1 MDNLPI
7 GPLLAVLALLI
18 LWSGLFT
25 AIEAAQQHLLTQR
38 TASRSGDKPVAKLNF
53 PLNSLIF
60 CNTLCRALVV
70 VISTLLAIFGWAEK
84 GPWLA
89 CLSATAA
96 LLVFADYLPRTLA
109 SRYPDTILALGN
121 TLLGVPLKIIYP
133 AAWLLGG
140 ISQLLLKPFARKVKV
155 VQQSEDEPPAPQND
169 GTDHEHP
176 ACRPHALSGIHALDN
191 ITVNDI
197 LVPRSEVDG
206 INLDDSIEEIIEQ
219 LRANKRTRLPVFH
232 SDINQVEAVLN
243 TRQIR
248 HLLPDASLTKDALL
262 AACHEPYFVPEST
275 PLQLQLLNFHKQQRR
290 LGMVVD
296 EYGEVEG
303 IVTLEDI
310 LEEIVGEFESQHSL
324 DNPHIHPQADGR
336 LVIEGAASIRELNK
350 SLGWH
355 LPSDGPKTL
364 NGLVTEALETI
375 PDSAVCLKI
384 GRYRLEIL
392 ETEDN
397 RVSRVLIW
405 HVAAGE
411 ATSLRS
417 MAKPL

>member
-1 MDNLPI
+1 MDDLPL
-7 GPLLAVLALLI
+7 GPMLAVVVLLI
-18 LWSGLFT
+18 LWSALFS
-25 AIEAAQQHLLTQR
+25 AIESAHLHVLAKR
-38 TASRSGDKPVAKLNF
+38 TASRSSDKPLGRLSF

-60 CNTLCRALVV
+60 CNTLCRTLVV
-70 VISTLLAIFGWAEK
+70 VICTLLAIFTWAEN
-84 GPWLA
+84 GPWVA
-89 CLSATAA
+89 CLGAGAIV
-96 LLVFADYLPRTLA
+96 LVFADYLPRALA
-109 SRYPDTILALGN
+109 ARHPDAILALGN
-121 TLLGVPLKIIYP
+121 TLLPVPLKIIYP
-133 AAWLLGG
+133 AAWLLNA
-140 ISQLLLKPFARKVKV
+140 ISQLLIRPFARTVKV
-155 VQQSEDEPPAPQND
+155 VQQSEDEMPNERHDDREPAV
-169 GTDHEHP
+169 
-176 ACRPHALSGIHALDN
+176 CRPHSLPGIHALDN

-206 INLDDSIEEIIEQ
+206 INLDDPIEEIIEQ
-219 LRANKRTRLPVFH
+219 LRKNKRTRLPVFH

-243 TRQIR
+243 TRQIG
-248 HLLPDASLTKDALL
+248 HLLPDGSLTFEALL
-262 AACHEPYFVPEST
+262 AASREPYFVPEST

-296 EYGEVEG
+296 EYGEVLG

-310 LEEIVGEFESQHSL
+310 LEEIVGEFESQQSMN
-324 DNPHIHPQADGR
+324 NPHIHPQADGR
-336 LVIEGAASIRELNK
+336 LVIDGAASIRELNK

-397 RVSRVLIW
+397 RVTRVLIW
-405 HVAAGE
+405 QTATAKTVA
-411 ATSLRS
+411 
-417 MAKPL
+417 

>member
-1 MDNLPI
+1 MDDLPI
-7 GPLLAVLALLI
+7 GPMLAVMALLI

-25 AIEAAQQHLLTQR
+25 AIEAAQQHLLAQR
-38 TASRSGDKPVAKLNF
+38 TASRSSDKPVAKLSF
-53 PLNSLIF
+53 SLNSLIL
-60 CNTLCRALVV
+60 CNTLCRALVI
-70 VISTLLAIFGWAEK
+70 VISTLLAIFTWAEN
-84 GPWLA
+84 GPWIA
-89 CLSATAA
+89 CLGAGAV

-109 SRYPDTILALGN
+109 ARYPDAVLALGN

-133 AAWLLGG
+133 AAWLLNG
-140 ISQLLLKPFARKVKV
+140 ISQLLMRPFARQVKV
-155 VQQSEDEPPAPQND
+155 VQQSEDETPND
-169 GTDHEHP
+169 RHDDHEHA
-176 ACRPHALSGIHALDN
+176 ACRPHPLSGIHALDN

-197 LVPRSEVDG
+197 LVPRSDVEGV
-206 INLDDSIEEIIEQ
+206 NLDDSLEEIIEQ

-248 HLLPDASLTKDALL
+248 HLLPDASLTREALL
-262 AACHEPYFVPEST
+262 AACHDPYFVPEST

-296 EYGEVEG
+296 EYGEVLG

-405 HVAAGE
+405 H
-411 ATSLRS
+411 TSS
-417 MAKPL
+417 VPVVI

>member
-1 MDNLPI
+1 MTDSLPT
-7 GPLLAVLALLI
+7 GPMLAVIALLI
-18 LWSGLFT
+18 VWSGLFT
-25 AIEAAQQHLLTQR
+25 AIDAAQLHLLTLR
-38 TASRSGDKPVAKLNF
+38 SASRSGDKPTARLAF
-53 PLNSLIF
+53 PKESLIL
-60 CNTLCRALVV
+60 CNTLCRVLAVI
-70 VISTLLAIFGWAEK
+70 ISTLLALFYWAEN

-89 CLSATAA
+89 CLIITCG
-96 LLVFADYLPRTLA
+96 LLVLAEYLPRTLA
-109 SRYPDTILALGN
+109 TRYPEGTLSFGN
-121 TLLGVPLKIIYP
+121 SLLGIPMKIVYPL
-133 AAWLLGG
+133 AWLLNVIG
-140 ISQLLLKPFARKVKV
+140 QLLLRPFAAKGGAVKH
-155 VQQSEDEPPAPQND
+155 SDDDPALLDDEPAPA
-169 GTDHEHP
+169 
-176 ACRPHALSGIHALDN
+176 APHALPGIHALDN

-206 INLDDSIEEIIEQ
+206 INLDDPIEDIIEQ
-219 LRANKRTRLPVFH
+219 LRLTKRTRLPVFH

-248 HLLPDASLTKDALL
+248 HLLPDASLTKDSLL

-296 EYGEVEG
+296 EYGEVQG

-310 LEEIVGEFESQHSL
+310 LEEIVGEFESEHSL

-336 LVIEGAASIRELNK
+336 YVVEGAASIRELNK

-392 ETEDN
+392 ETEEN

-405 HVAAGE
+405 H
-411 ATSLRS
+411 TSS
-417 MAKPL
+417 MPVLL

>member
-1 MDNLPI
+1 MDDLPI
-7 GPLLAVLALLI
+7 GPMLAVVTLLV

-25 AIEAAQQHLLTQR
+25 AIEAAHQHLLAQR
-38 TASRSGDKPVAKLNF
+38 TATRSSDKPVAKLSF
-53 PLNSLIF
+53 PLASLIF

-70 VISTLLAIFGWAEK
+70 VISTLLAIFTWAEN
-84 GPWLA
+84 GPWVA
-89 CLSATAA
+89 CLGAGAM
-96 LLVFADYLPRTLA
+96 LLVFSDYLPRTLA
-109 SRYPDTILALGN
+109 ARYPDAILAQGN
-121 TLLGVPLKIIYP
+121 NLLRLPLKIIYP
-133 AAWLLGG
+133 AAWLLTS
-140 ISQLLLKPFARKVKV
+140 ISRLLTRPFVRKAKV
-155 VQQSEDEPPAPQND
+155 VQQSEDETLTERHAPSE
-169 GTDHEHP
+169 T
-176 ACRPHALSGIHALDN
+176 ASRPHPLPGIHALDN

-197 LVPRSEVDG
+197 LVPRSDVDG

-219 LRANKRTRLPVFH
+219 LRHNKRTRLPVFH

-243 TRQIR
+243 TRHIL
-248 HLLPDASLTKDALL
+248 HLLPDASLTREALL
-262 AACHEPYFVPEST
+262 AASHEPYFVPEST

-296 EYGEVEG
+296 EYGEVLG

-336 LVIEGAASIRELNK
+336 LVIDGAASIRELNK

-375 PDSAVCLKI
+375 PESAVCLKI

-397 RVSRVLIW
+397 RVTRVLIW
-405 HVAAGE
+405 Q
-411 ATSLRS
+411 TSS
-417 MAKPL
+417 MPVVI

>member
-1 MDNLPI
+1 MDDLPI
-7 GPLLAVLALLI
+7 GPMLAVVALLI

-25 AIEAAQQHLLTQR
+25 AIEAAHQHLLAQR
-38 TASRSGDKPVAKLNF
+38 TASRASDKPVAKLSF

-70 VISTLLAIFGWAEK
+70 VISTLLAIFTWAEN
-84 GPWLA
+84 GPWAA
-89 CLSATAA
+89 CVGAGVI
-96 LLVFADYLPRTLA
+96 LLIFADYLPRTLA
-109 SRYPDTILALGN
+109 SRYPDAILSLGN
-121 TLLGVPLKIIYP
+121 TLLGAPLKIIYP
-133 AAWLLGG
+133 AAWLLNGT
-140 ISQLLLKPFARKVKV
+140 SQLLMRPFARKANV
-155 VQQSEDEPPAPQND
+155 VQQSEDETPND
-169 GTDHEHP
+169 RRDDLEHP
-176 ACRPHALSGIHALDN
+176 VCRPHPVAGIHALDN

-197 LVPRSEVDG
+197 LVPRSDVDG

-219 LRANKRTRLPVFH
+219 LRANRRTRLPVFH

-248 HLLPDASLTKDALL
+248 HLLPDGQLTREALL
-262 AACHEPYFVPEST
+262 AACHDPYFVPEST

-296 EYGEVEG
+296 EYGEVLG

-336 LVIEGAASIRELNK
+336 LVIDGAASIRDLNK

-375 PDSAVCLKI
+375 PESAVCLKI

-397 RVSRVLIW
+397 RVTRVLIW
-405 HVAAGE
+405 HTAA
-411 ATSLRS
+411 T
-417 MAKPL
+417 PTTV

>member
-1 MDNLPI
+1 MDDLPI
-7 GPLLAVLALLI
+7 GPMLAVLALLI

-25 AIEAAQQHLLTQR
+25 AIEVAQQQLLAQR
-38 TASRSGDKPVAKLNF
+38 TASRSSDKPVAKLSF
-53 PLNSLIF
+53 PLNSLIL

-70 VISTLLAIFGWAEK
+70 VISTLLAIFTWAQNA
-84 GPWLA
+84 PWIA
-89 CLSATAA
+89 CLGAGAV
-96 LLVFADYLPRTLA
+96 LLVFADYLPRALA
-109 SRYPDTILALGN
+109 ARYPDAVLALGN
-121 TLLGVPLKIIYP
+121 TLLGIPLKIVYP
-133 AAWLLGG
+133 AAWLLNG
-140 ISQLLLKPFARKVKV
+140 ISQLLMRPFARKINV
-155 VQQSEDEPPAPQND
+155 VQQSEDETPAD
-169 GTDHEHP
+169 RHDDHEH
-176 ACRPHALSGIHALDN
+176 AAYRPLSGIHALDN

-197 LVPRSEVDG
+197 LVPRSDVDG
-206 INLDDSIEEIIEQ
+206 INLDDPLEEIIEQ
-219 LRANKRTRLPVFH
+219 LRHNRRTRLPVFH

-248 HLLPDASLTKDALL
+248 HLLPDSSLTVEALL
-262 AACHEPYFVPEST
+262 AASHEPYFVPEST

-296 EYGEVEG
+296 EYGEVLG

-336 LVIEGAASIRELNK
+336 LVIDGAASIRELNK

-392 ETEDN
+392 ETEEN
-397 RVSRVLIW
+397 RVTRVLIW
-405 HVAAGE
+405 H
-411 ATSLRS
+411 TSSAPAFIR
-417 MAKPL
+417 

>member
-1 MDNLPI
+1 MDDLPI
-7 GPLLAVLALLI
+7 GPMLAVVALLI

-25 AIEAAQQHLLTQR
+25 AIEAAQQYLLAQR
-38 TASRSGDKPVAKLNF
+38 TASRSSDKPVAKLSF
-53 PLNSLIF
+53 SLNSLIF

-70 VISTLLAIFGWAEK
+70 VISTLLAIFTWAEN
-84 GPWLA
+84 GPW
-89 CLSATAA
+89 AA
-96 LLVFADYLPRTLA
+96 FLGAGAVLLVFADYLPRTLA
-109 SRYPDTILALGN
+109 VRYPDAVLALGN
-121 TLLGVPLKIIYP
+121 TLLGAPLKIIYP
-133 AAWLLGG
+133 AAWLLNG
-140 ISQLLLKPFARKVKV
+140 ISQLLMRPFARKVKV
-155 VQQSEDEPPAPQND
+155 VQQSEDETPND
-169 GTDHEHP
+169 RHDDHEH
-176 ACRPHALSGIHALDN
+176 AVCRPHPLSGIHALDN

-197 LVPRSEVDG
+197 LVPRSDVDG
-206 INLDDSIEEIIEQ
+206 VNLDDSLEEIIEQ

-248 HLLPDASLTKDALL
+248 HLLPDASLTREALL
-262 AACHEPYFVPEST
+262 AACHDPYFVPEST

-296 EYGEVEG
+296 EYGEVLG
-303 IVTLEDI
+303 VVTLEDI

-405 HVAAGE
+405 H
-411 ATSLRS
+411 TSSTPAIASIR
-417 MAKPL
+417 

>member
-1 MDNLPI
+1 MDNLPT
-7 GPLLAVLALLI
+7 GPMLAVLALLI

-25 AIEAAQQHLLTQR
+25 AIEIAQQQLLAQR
-38 TASRSGDKPVAKLNF
+38 QASRSGDKPLARLSF
-53 PLNSLIF
+53 PRESLIL
-60 CNTLCRALVV
+60 CNTLSRVLA
-70 VISTLLAIFGWAEK
+70 VIIGTLLALGYWQEN
-84 GPWLA
+84 GPLLA
-89 CLSATAA
+89 FLCATCA
-96 LLVFADYLPRTLA
+96 LLVFADYLPRILA
-109 SRYPDTILALGN
+109 ARYPEAIVGFGN
-121 TLLGVPLKIIYP
+121 TLLGVPLKILYP
-133 AAWLLGG
+133 AAWLLNS
-140 ISQLLLKPFARKVKV
+140 ISLLLLRPFGRRPGTVKQSDEDHPP
-155 VQQSEDEPPAPQND
+155 VQDDEP
-169 GTDHEHP
+169 DHEHP
-176 ACRPHALSGIHALDN
+176 ACRPHLLQGIHALDN

-219 LRANKRTRLPVFH
+219 LRTSKRTRLPVFY

-243 TRQIR
+243 TRQIQ
-248 HLLPDASLTKDALL
+248 HLLPDASLTKEALL

-296 EYGEVEG
+296 EYGEVLG

-310 LEEIVGEFESQHSL
+310 LEEIVGEFESEQSL
-324 DNPHIHPQADGR
+324 DNPHIHPQPDGR
-336 LVIEGAASIRELNK
+336 LVIDGAASIRELNK

-375 PDSAVCLKI
+375 PESAVCLKI

-405 HVAAGE
+405 HTTSAP
-411 ATSLRS
+411 ATL
-417 MAKPL
+417 